1 VITINHLV
9 NMLEDRIGKKARIIH
24 QEIHPADVR
33 TNQADVT
40 RAGEILGWSPKVNLE
55 EGVTRLVDWY
65 MQERS
70 WASQVETP

>member
-1 VITINHLV
+1 
-9 NMLEDRIGKKARIIH
+9 MLEKRIGKRAH
-24 QEIHPADVR
+24 VFYQPVHPADVR

-40 RAGEILGWSPKVNLE
+40 RAKEILGWAPQVNLE
-55 EGVTRLVDWY
+55 EGVTQLVDWY